1 MKYKTMT
8 IKATEL
14 AALRILRDEFMN
26 RSITEQRKRKAQD
39 TAERMAVT
47 WEMEKLDIQPM
58 RRVK

>member
-26 RSITEQRKRKAQD
+26 RSITETRKRK
-39 TAERMAVT
+39 EREQSERQVMA
-47 WEMEKLDIQPM
+47 WEMATMRVQPM

>member
-26 RSITEQRKRKAQD
+26 RHITAERKRKAQD
-39 TAERMAVT
+39 NAERLAVT
-47 WEMEKLDIQPM
+47 WEMEKMRVQPL
-58 RRVK
+58 RRMK

>member
-26 RSITEQRKRKAQD
+26 RSITEQRKRK
-39 TAERMAVT
+39 EREVSERRTMA
-47 WEMEKLDIQPM
+47 WEMETMRVQPM

>member
-8 IKATEL
+8 IKATEM

-26 RSITEQRKRKAQD
+26 RHVTAERKRKAQD

-47 WEMEKLDIQPM
+47 WELEKMKAQPM
-58 RRVK
+58 RRMK